1 MPVSRNQQDVRLC
14 HKRGI
19 LPSTRS
25 SLRGDYRGERMM
37 GKDKRNKWK
46 NIRFTE
52 KELESLKKKFQ
63 NSTSSQLSHYMREIL
78 LGRPIVIKYRNES
91 LDSFMEELIAMKQEL
106 NAIGNNLNQ
115 AVKKLHTLK
124 TIPEFRQWIANYKS
138 IQDQV
143 KNRTQQIESKISKI
157 SEVWLQG

>member
-1 MPVSRNQQDVRLC
+1 
-14 HKRGI
+14 
-19 LPSTRS
+19 
-25 SLRGDYRGERMM
+25 MM
-37 GKDKRNKWK
+37 GKEKRNKWK

-52 KELESLKKKFQ
+52 RELENLKKKFE

-91 LDSFMEELIAMKQEL
+91 LDSFMEELISMKQEL

-124 TIPEFRQWIANYKS
+124 TIPEFRQWIANQEN
-138 IQDQV
+138 IQQEVEQRTKQV
-143 KNRTQQIESKISKI
+143 EERISKM
-157 SEVWLQG
+157 SEKWLQG

>member
-1 MPVSRNQQDVRLC
+1 
-14 HKRGI
+14 
-19 LPSTRS
+19 
-25 SLRGDYRGERMM
+25 MM
-37 GKDKRNKWK
+37 GKEKRNKWK

-52 KELESLKKKFQ
+52 KELENLKKKFQ

-78 LGRPIVIKYRNES
+78 LGRPVVIKYRNES

-124 TIPEFRQWIANYKS
+124 TIPEFRNWIASHEILQQEVEQRTK
-138 IQDQV
+138 QV
-143 KNRTQQIESKISKI
+143 EERISKM
-157 SEVWLQG
+157 SEKWLQE

>member
-1 MPVSRNQQDVRLC
+1 
-14 HKRGI
+14 
-19 LPSTRS
+19 
-25 SLRGDYRGERMM
+25 M
-37 GKDKRNKWK
+37 GKEKRNKWK

-52 KELESLKKKFQ
+52 KELESLKNKFQ

-78 LGRPIVIKYRNES
+78 LGRPIVIRYRNES

-124 TIPEFRQWIANYKS
+124 TIPEFRNWIANQES
-138 IQDQV
+138 IQQEVEQRTKQV
-143 KNRTQQIESKISKI
+143 EDRISKM
-157 SEVWLQG
+157 SEKWLQG